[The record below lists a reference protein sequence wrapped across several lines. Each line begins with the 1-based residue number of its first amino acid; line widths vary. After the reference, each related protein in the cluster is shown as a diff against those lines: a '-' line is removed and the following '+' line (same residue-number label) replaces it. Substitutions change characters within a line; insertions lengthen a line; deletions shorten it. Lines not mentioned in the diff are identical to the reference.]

1 MSYVCVGLLSLDVAY
16 YFAMSFHI
24 FWSFAALIHVSFF
37 FMSLPF
43 DSLVSSVVTS

>member
-1 MSYVCVGLLSLDVAY
+1 MGSLSLDVAY
-16 YFAMSFHI
+16 YFVIFFHL

-43 DSLVSSVVTS
+43 DSLVSSVLTN